1 MQDDHS
7 DEPGIISKR
16 GRVYGLG
23 SGALRIVSV
32 VKGWP
37 FVSITGGIQASVKGN
52 DIDGNKMDGLD
63 YLSE

>member
-1 MQDDHS
+1 MQNNHS
-7 DEPGIISKR
+7 DEPNIISKR
-16 GRVYGLG
+16 GQVYGLG

-32 VKGWP
+32 VKGWA
-37 FVSITGGIQASVKGN
+37 FVSITRGIQASVKGN